1 MATTYSTLKTE
12 IADYIARNDLSSVV
26 DTFIDLCESEMQRE
40 LKLLTFETTGTVTV
54 TAGTGALP
62 TGFTSM
68 RAIYWDDSPDRG
80 LRYVTPAELDR
91 VNASD
96 PARVSYY
103 TITGSSIKTADDATG
118 TLNLTYMAAFT
129 PLSDVNTTNAILTN
143 HPSAYLYGSLVHAA
157 VYVKDF
163 EGAVGYRTIFSE
175 ELKQIKRDNN
185 DKKYAGQLMVRVA

>member
-12 IADYIARNDLSSVV
+12 ITDYIARNDLTSVV

-54 TAGTGALP
+54 TAGVGALP
-62 TGFTSM
+62 TGFSSM
-68 RAIYWDDSPDRG
+68 RAISWEASPDRM
-80 LRYVTPAELDR
+80 LRYVPPQELER
-91 VNASD
+91 ANASD
-96 PARVSYY
+96 PVEVNYY
-103 TITGSSIKTADDATG
+103 TITGSSIKTADDGDG

-129 PLSDVNTTNAILTN
+129 PLSDSNTTNAILTS

-185 DKKYAGQLMVRVA
+185 DKKFAGQLVVRVA